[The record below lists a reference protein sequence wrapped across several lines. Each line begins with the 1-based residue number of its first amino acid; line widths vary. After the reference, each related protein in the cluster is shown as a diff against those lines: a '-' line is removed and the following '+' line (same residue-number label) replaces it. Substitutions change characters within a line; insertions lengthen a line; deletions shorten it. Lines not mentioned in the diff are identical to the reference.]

1 MTTREARHTRP
12 AANGNGSRRKTRVLL
27 VEDNVDG
34 REALEALLSF
44 WDFEVMT
51 AEDGMQALELAQSEA
66 PEVAILDIGLPKLDG
81 YEVARRLRTAMNG
94 HGPRLIALTGYGQPE
109 DRHRA
114 LEAGFD
120 LHLVKPVN
128 PAELHRIL
136 SNL

>member
-1 MTTREARHTRP
+1 MTTREAIQTRP

-81 YEVARRLRTAMNG
+81 YEVARRLRRTMNG

-109 DRHRA
+109 DRDRA

-128 PAELHRIL
+128 PVELHRIL